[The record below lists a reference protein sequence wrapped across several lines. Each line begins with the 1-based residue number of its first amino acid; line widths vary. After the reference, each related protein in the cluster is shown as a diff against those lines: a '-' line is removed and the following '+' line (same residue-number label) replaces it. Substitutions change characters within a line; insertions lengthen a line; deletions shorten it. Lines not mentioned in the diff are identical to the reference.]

1 MGNTEYEWLTRNLED
16 MARCG
21 HDSSQIYWCNSC
33 KARQLLK
40 IIVESYDK
48 GAIHGI

>member
-1 MGNTEYEWLTRNLED
+1 MRNEEYEFLTSQLQD

-21 HDSSQIYWCNSC
+21 HDSGQIDWCNSC

-40 IIVESYDK
+40 IIVESYEK
-48 GAIHGI
+48 GV